1 MERIQQMATNNTTKR
16 FLAGA
21 LTFFLLF
28 VFILPILI
36 FADVTKSEETT
47 GLVKCGIATT
57 STGLLANPCDF
68 TDFIGLINGII
79 DWIIGIATS
88 IFTIM
93 AVYGGFL
100 YMTSGENPGNKAK
113 AKSILWNTILG
124 FVIILT
130 SWLIVYTILNT
141 LIPNDGTSTYR
152 KSIFQFI
159 GNGN

>member
-1 MERIQQMATNNTTKR
+1 MIFKINNKK

-21 LTFFLLF
+21 MSVLFLFTLLMPF
-28 VFILPILI
+28 LI
-36 FADVTKSEETT
+36 FADVTKSESTT
-47 GLVKCGIATT
+47 GLVKCGIATS
-57 STGLLANPCDF
+57 STGLVNPCDF

-79 DWIIGIATS
+79 KWIISIAGV